1 MRQFRYRDLMSI
13 MLALIVAGCLAGWAA
28 SVAVN
33 YFEGDLNADGASPS
47 QQQTVEP
54 E

>member
-1 MRQFRYRDLMSI
+1 MRRLRYLDYKSMI
-13 MLALIVAGCLAGWAA
+13 LALIVAGGLAGWAA

-33 YFEGDLNADGASPS
+33 YFEGDAPSPA

>member
-1 MRQFRYRDLMSI
+1 MRRLRPLDYISI
-13 MLALIVAGCLAGWAA
+13 ILALIVAGGLAGWAA

-33 YFEGDLNADGASPS
+33 YFEGRNTDGPSPA
-47 QQQTVEP
+47 QQQTIEP